1 MLLISK
7 ADRVLAR
14 DSREFNNLTAERQIV
29 SSHELS
35 GLGIRTGLYHSLRV
49 SGV

>member
-14 DSREFNNLTAERQIV
+14 DSPQVVACSKTGVRLV
-29 SSHELS
+29 SSKVDAASFHES
-35 GLGIRTGLYHSLRV
+35 
-49 SGV
+49 